1 MRWIMAKVKVT
12 KKTTTK
18 TRTKKIPEGNVQ
30 CNMCSGRG
38 YYKKPKRK

>member
-1 MRWIMAKVKVT
+1 MAKVKQTVT
-12 KKTTTK
+12 KK

-30 CNMCSGRG
+30 CNMCSGKG